1 MRKFR
6 FIFSAI
12 LIFLTLNI
20 SLPVN
25 AQEYLIGPDDILEI
39 TVYREEELDRKV
51 RVSSDGYISFPLIG
65 EVKAEGKSV
74 SMLEL
79 LISQMLKR
87 YIKNPQITVF
97 IREYS
102 TITVSGEVNKPGSYP
117 LKGELT
123 VLEAI
128 SLAGDFTKVAAQNS
142 VKVLRRENGQEKTI
156 RVRVANIRKT
166 GDKSKDVLLQRGDI
180 VVVPESL
187 F

>member
-1 MRKFR
+1 MRKFKLVYPTIAV
-6 FIFSAI
+6 F
-12 LIFLTLNI
+12 LILNI
-20 SLPVN
+20 SLLAN

-39 TVYREEELDRKV
+39 TVYREDELYRKV

-79 LISQMLKR
+79 LIEQMLRK
-87 YIKNPQITVF
+87 YIKNPQVTVF

-102 TITVSGEVNKPGSYP
+102 TITVSGEVEKPGSYP
-117 LKGELT
+117 LKGELS

-128 SLAGDFTKVAAQNS
+128 SLAGDFTKVAARNN
-142 VKVLRRENGQEKTI
+142 VKVLRRENGEEKVI